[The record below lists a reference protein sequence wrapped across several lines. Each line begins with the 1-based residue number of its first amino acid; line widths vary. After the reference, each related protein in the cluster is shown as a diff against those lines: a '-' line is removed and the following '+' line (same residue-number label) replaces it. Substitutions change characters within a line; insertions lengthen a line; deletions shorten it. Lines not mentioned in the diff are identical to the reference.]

1 MKPSL
6 PFFDLPEAARETGM
20 VTVAVLGAGNIV
32 ITTLNFASFAFRPGS
47 YRTGPRGRRGMGIFT
62 AVWVIFLLVGGAV
75 ALGIGADA
83 LAAGAQG
90 AWQPLVTGAVAMA
103 CLPVALLTLRRMWRR
118 V

>member
-1 MKPSL
+1 MVCRRRVWQIMKPSL
-6 PFFDLPEAARETGM
+6 PFFDLPEAARETR
-20 VTVAVLGAGNIV
+20 VIV
-32 ITTLNFASFAFRPGS
+32 
-47 YRTGPRGRRGMGIFT
+47 
-62 AVWVIFLLVGGAV
+62 LLVGGAV

-103 CLPVALLTLRRMWRR
+103 CLPAALLTLRRMWRR